1 MSLNKNEL
9 RTFYKELRLALS
21 DGELQKRSLQIT
33 DNVISFLGERKEL
46 NHFHL
51 FFPIPKQREINT
63 YPIKDYLE
71 EKGNVIYSSRVEFD
85 SLTLQT
91 LLLKP
96 NTKFLLDK
104 WGIPVPVDFDL
115 VTGELIQV
123 VFVPLLAFDQKGNRI
138 GFGKG
143 YYDVFLASLGASVL
157 KVGLSFF
164 SPELSIPS
172 ELHDIPLDY
181 CITPENILTF

>member
-1 MSLNKNEL
+1 MSLDKYQL
-9 RTFYKELRLALS
+9 RTFYKELRAALS
-21 DGELQKRSLQIT
+21 AEEREQMSLLISRH
-33 DNVISFLGERKEL
+33 VIDFLSDRKGL

-51 FFPIPKQREINT
+51 FFPIPKQLEINT
-63 YPIKDYLE
+63 YPIRAYLE
-71 EKGNVIYSSRVEFD
+71 ELGGNIYTSKVD
-85 SLTLQT
+85 AGSLNMKT

-96 NTKFLLDK
+96 NTKFQLDS
-104 WGIPVPVDFDL
+104 WGIPVPEEYEIAAN
-115 VTGELIQV
+115 ELIQV
-123 VFVPLLAFDQKGNRI
+123 VFVPLLAYDQKGNRI

-143 YYDVFLASLGASVL
+143 YYDVFLASLESSVL

-181 CITPENILTF
+181 CITPENIITF

>member
-1 MSLNKNEL
+1 MSLDKHEL
-9 RTFYKELRLALS
+9 RTFYKELRAALS
-21 DGELQKRSLQIT
+21 EEELQKKSLQIT
-33 DNVISFLGERKEL
+33 DNVIAFLGKRNEL

-51 FFPIPKQREINT
+51 FLPIPKQREINT
-63 YPIKDYLE
+63 YPIREYLE
-71 EKGNVIYSSRVEFD
+71 DRGNAIYTSRVELD

-96 NTKFLLDK
+96 NTNFQLDK
-104 WGIPVPVDFDL
+104 WGIPIPEDFKL
-115 VTGELIQV
+115 VTNELVQV
-123 VFVPLLAFDQKGNRI
+123 VFVPLLAYDQKGNRI

-143 YYDVFLASLGASVL
+143 YYDVFLSSLNPSVL

-164 SPELSIPS
+164 SSELSIPS

-181 CITPENILTF
+181 CITPENIITF